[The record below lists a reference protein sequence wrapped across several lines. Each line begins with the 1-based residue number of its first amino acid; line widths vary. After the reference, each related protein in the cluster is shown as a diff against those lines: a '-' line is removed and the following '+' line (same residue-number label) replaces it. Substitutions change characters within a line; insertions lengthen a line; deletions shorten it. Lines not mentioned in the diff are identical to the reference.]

1 MLLERT
7 ERKLRKWSYSME
19 VNVGSGFSLLRLITR
34 GKERF
39 ESESDFY
46 GDDLR
51 KQRIAKASNVE
62 NNVNGVGP

>member
-1 MLLERT
+1 
-7 ERKLRKWSYSME
+7 ME

>member
-7 ERKLRKWSYSME
+7 ERRLRKRTYSME
-19 VNVGSGFSLLRLITR
+19 VDVGSGFGLSRLITR

-39 ESESDFY
+39 ESESDLY

-62 NNVNGVGP
+62 NNVNGVGS